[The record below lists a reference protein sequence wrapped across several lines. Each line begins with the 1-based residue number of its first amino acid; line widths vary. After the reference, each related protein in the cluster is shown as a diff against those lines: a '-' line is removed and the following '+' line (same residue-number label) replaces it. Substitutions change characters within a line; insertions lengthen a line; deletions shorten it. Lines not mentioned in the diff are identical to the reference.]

1 MHGTRQRASQ
11 FAFAFNQA
19 LQSSPAHLMG
29 VFCPPALQLSAAQQA
44 LPANARLALGGQDCH
59 AQQEGA
65 YTGEISAR
73 MLADAGASFVILGHS
88 ERRMQCGETCA
99 QVLAKAQAALAAGV
113 TPVLCLGE
121 SEAERDAGKTAE
133 VLRRQAETFDAL
145 PPGDYL
151 IAYEPLWAIGTGRT
165 PELKEIHAAHAQV
178 KSTLGSTIPVLYGGS
193 VKPSNIRE
201 ILAIEG
207 VSGALIGGASLEIA
221 SMRAMV
227 EQASALA

>member
-1 MHGTRQRASQ
+1 
-11 FAFAFNQA
+11 
-19 LQSSPAHLMG
+19 MG
-29 VFCPPALQLSAAQQA
+29 VFCPPVLQLSAAQQA

-88 ERRMQCGETCA
+88 ERRMLCGETCA
-99 QVLAKAQAALAAGV
+99 QVLAKAQAALAAGI

-133 VLRRQAETFDAL
+133 VLCRQAETFAAL

-151 IAYEPLWAIGTGRT
+151 VAYEPLWAIGTGRT
-165 PELKEIHAAHAQV
+165 PGLEEIQAAHAQV